1 MAGFSWSAPGMTRE
15 ADPAAVQ
22 SRFQFQR
29 QYRSPLQGGQGA
41 LAGQNQL
48 GIATQQ
54 ALGSV
59 AQIMQQRKNDQIAQ
73 TFLNDKAQGGDPLA
87 QKIMA
92 MKLPPQV
99 AWNTFQQQQ
108 NQGQEGEQ
116 IRLKNALM
124 QAQVDKLNA
133 PDDMVDTPYGRMNPY
148 QWAQI
153 SNKGSNPVDDLKQD
167 MYKKLG
173 VMPDQIIGTPS
184 NVDAQ
189 GKPWTANSKGRP
201 YISVQTSDGRTVS
214 APGDEMQGFLN
225 RSRTINPSQW
235 QKDAAA
241 SFQAQSMQPNSAAG
255 ALSGPGQLPQIVN
268 QTDYD
273 ALPAGASYI
282 GASGRKYI
290 KPGAPTTS
298 AGSSQT
304 VPFSGTPDNSD

>member
-1 MAGFSWSAPGMTRE
+1 MAGYWSAPAPKDIALDPGAAQARFRE
-15 ADPAAVQ
+15 TPFRNYAL
-22 SRFQFQR
+22 
-29 QYRSPLQGGQGA
+29 QYAMRAGQMP
-41 LAGQNQL
+41 AGQNQL

-54 ALGSV
+54 ALSSV
-59 AQIMQQRKNDQIAQ
+59 AGIMQQRKNDQIAQ

-225 RSRTINPSQW
+225 RYRTINPSQW

-241 SFQAQSMQPNSAAG
+241 SFQAKSMQPNSAAG
-255 ALSGPGQLPQIVN
+255 ALSGPGMVPGSGNQPGPNDAQIRFLQSN
-268 QTDYD
+268 PNTKDQFD
-273 ALPAGASYI
+273 AKFGQGAS
-282 GASGRKYI
+282 
-290 KPGAPTTS
+290 S
-298 AGSSQT
+298 AYLN
-304 VPFSGTPDNSD
+304 P